1 MIYPKGK
8 LKLEVIN
15 MTVTLTLNEITPD
28 QAEQVLDL
36 LRGVKAPDKVPEKT
50 AKAEKIEPDEF
61 EDVPTA
67 AEDLTEETEES
78 HTIEEVRSA
87 LAKLGKAKGKEA
99 AKAVLAKF
107 GVTKVTDL
115 KVGDYGAVLKEVG

>member
-1 MIYPKGK
+1 
-8 LKLEVIN
+8 

-36 LRGVKAPDKVPEKT
+36 LRGLRGTDPAPKTKKVP
-50 AKAEKIEPDEF
+50 AKAEQIEPDEF

-67 AEDLTEETEES
+67 AEDLAEETEES

>member
-1 MIYPKGK
+1 MIYPRGK
-8 LKLEVIN
+8 LRLEETT

-36 LRGVKAPDKVPEKT
+36 LRGVKAPDKVSEKT
-50 AKAEKIEPDEF
+50 AKAERIEPDEF

-67 AEDLTEETEES
+67 AEDLAEETEES

>member
-1 MIYPKGK
+1 
-8 LKLEVIN
+8 

-36 LRGVKAPDKVPEKT
+36 LRGVKAPDKVSEKT
-50 AKAEKIEPDEF
+50 AKAERIEPDEF

-67 AEDLTEETEES
+67 AEDLAEETEES